1 MPSSRIMWMRRAL
14 AAVLLLLVGCAK
26 DIQNKEAVREGV
38 VEYLR
43 ARKNLDLDM
52 SAMQLDVSAVTFREK
67 EAEATVTFVPKGGSA
82 SQGMTMKYQLE
93 RDGDKWKVKQKAEPA
108 GAGHAVPPADMP
120 PGHPPV
126 GDGKK

>member
-1 MPSSRIMWMRRAL
+1 MWMLRAL
-14 AAVLLLLVGCAK
+14 PAAVLLLAGCAK

-38 VEYLR
+38 VEYLQ

-52 SAMQLDVSAVTFREK
+52 SAMQVDVSAVTFREK

-93 RDGDKWKVKQKAEPA
+93 REGGKWKVKQKAEPGGGGH
-108 GAGHAVPPADMP
+108 GAPPAGMP

-126 GDGKK
+126 GGPK